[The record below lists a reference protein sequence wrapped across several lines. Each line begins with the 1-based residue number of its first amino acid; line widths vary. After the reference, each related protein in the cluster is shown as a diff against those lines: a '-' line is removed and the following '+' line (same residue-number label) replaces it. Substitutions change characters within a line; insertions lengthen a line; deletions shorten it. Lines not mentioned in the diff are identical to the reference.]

1 MFTIFGGIVGIIL
14 GASKESRE
22 QGGNPAQ
29 GCLSGALTGA
39 AGGAGCLAAI
49 IEFILPLVLGFLLF
63 SWLLNGCD
71 WCSKEVKIVSLFI
84 QYFVIF

>member
-1 MFTIFGGIVGIIL
+1 MPGWLIILLVFTIFGGIVGIIL

-22 QGGNPAQ
+22 KGGSPAQ

-71 WCSKEVKIVSLFI
+71 
-84 QYFVIF
+84 